1 MMADFMFGDMITW
14 TLFGLGMIIV
24 LFAQFKINGAYNKYK
39 SINLNKSI
47 TGQEVAR
54 QILDANGLND
64 VHVVKVQ
71 GKLTDH
77 YDPRRKVVRLS
88 PSIFDG
94 ETIAAASVAAHEAG
108 HAIQDKTGYTF
119 MKIRAFLVPVV
130 NLVSYVGYIVLF
142 ISLLGMINGFLNIS
156 IIMISAAIL
165 FQLVTLPVEF
175 DASKR
180 AKSELEKLSLVSPA
194 ESDGV
199 SSMLGAAAMTY
210 VASLINSLLQL
221 LRLVIMFNRRR

>member
-1 MMADFMFGDMITW
+1 MMLYGLEDMLTW

-39 SINLNKSI
+39 KVNLNRSI

-54 QILDANGLND
+54 QILDTNGLND
-64 VHVVKVQ
+64 VHIVKVQ
-71 GKLTDH
+71 GKLSDH

-119 MKIRAFLVPVV
+119 MRVRAFLVPVV
-130 NLVSYVGYIVLF
+130 NLVTYVGYIVLVL
-142 ISLLGMINGFLNIS
+142 SLIGMINGFLNIS

-180 AKSELEKLSLVSPA
+180 AKNELEKLSLVTPE
-194 ESDGV
+194 ESSGV
-199 SSMLGAAAMTY
+199 SSMLGAAALTY

-221 LRLVIMFNRRR
+221 LRLVIILNRRR